1 MFRWLKARVV
11 KWVEQYQ
18 QRQIDALLT
27 ESRSLKAQLLELNGG
42 KPIQLSPEQRARLAA
57 KRKRIA
63 PERLKEL
70 SVLPIEDEDTS
81 DLHG

>member
-18 QRQIDALLT
+18 QRQIEALLA
-27 ESRSLKAQLLELNGG
+27 ESRSLKAQLLQLNVG

-57 KRKRIA
+57 KRKGID

-70 SVLPIEDEDTS
+70 GVLPIEDEESS
-81 DLHG
+81 DFHT